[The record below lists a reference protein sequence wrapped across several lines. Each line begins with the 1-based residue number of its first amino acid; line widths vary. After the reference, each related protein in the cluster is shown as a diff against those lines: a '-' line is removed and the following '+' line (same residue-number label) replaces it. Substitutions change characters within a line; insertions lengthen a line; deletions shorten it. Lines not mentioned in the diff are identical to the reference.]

1 MAEVLFLDLN
11 RSGTSLGIDV
21 ETGRQSA
28 GWDGVT
34 LLIKRVKDDGAIH
47 AWCQQQRR
55 LIQPGDRI
63 LAANGC
69 RGDATRILAECQ
81 KPQLRLEIQAHGA
94 WRSRRP
100 SLEHVEEICH
110 ALRSSSSAAEA
121 VELLRRHRG
130 HWHPAWGALC
140 LLRIAVRS
148 TAKTRQAWAKD
159 AAVLELAEWQVAE
172 VKLAQDL
179 PALELALMSLE
190 GLRLLGLPMSVE
202 LVAQVA
208 KRLVTQGSALST
220 KSLCRLLWLSAPVR
234 TSTTT
239 DGLVAAEGVAGPLRV
254 LRQRP
259 ATDFDGIDLRMIVDA
274 SRRWS
279 ESTWL
284 QGLQRLLPGRILAKQ
299 VLAEECIISFSL
311 TIHERLEGW
320 SVLFSSEDD
329 RFPALYVSKEGHL
342 GLRTAATKESL
353 KDVLEEQKQSE
364 PPLQVQQLALI
375 SLRFGESTW
384 ALSVDGRQLLELSK
398 PPHRGDGAVTL
409 LCSDTLGTKVAQA
422 SVGHMVH
429 RPLRSCPGK
438 DVPLLQ
444 KLLPRLRSSDAEG
457 SASLFPSSEV
467 PAVELV
473 RLAEDLAHLELWN
486 DEEGLKSLGR
496 EILRRRPELKVEE
509 LQLAKG
515 AFAMLHLNLQDV
527 WSTVGARMTTRGGS
541 TITQQKLSK
550 LSR

>member
-172 VKLAQDL
+172 VKLAQEGTGRAVGAL
-179 PALELALMSLE
+179 WIVGQEAWQSLKLFWAPPKFHTSHQIFERAFLERATLHHMGSEHSPALAAL
-190 GLRLLGLPMSVE
+190 VE
-202 LVAQVA
+202 TDFMVDL
-208 KRLVTQGSALST
+208 QGPGIHFHEEIIQ
-220 KSLCRLLWLSAPVR
+220 PVR
-234 TSTTT
+234 RPPTPR
-239 DGLVAAEGVAGPLRV
+239 AAN
-254 LRQRP
+254 
-259 ATDFDGIDLRMIVDA
+259 
-274 SRRWS
+274 
-279 ESTWL
+279 
-284 QGLQRLLPGRILAKQ
+284 
-299 VLAEECIISFSL
+299 
-311 TIHERLEGW
+311 
-320 SVLFSSEDD
+320 
-329 RFPALYVSKEGHL
+329 
-342 GLRTAATKESL
+342 
-353 KDVLEEQKQSE
+353 
-364 PPLQVQQLALI
+364 
-375 SLRFGESTW
+375 
-384 ALSVDGRQLLELSK
+384 
-398 PPHRGDGAVTL
+398 
-409 LCSDTLGTKVAQA
+409 
-422 SVGHMVH
+422 VG
-429 RPLRSCPGK
+429 
-438 DVPLLQ
+438 
-444 KLLPRLRSSDAEG
+444 
-457 SASLFPSSEV
+457 
-467 PAVELV
+467 
-473 RLAEDLAHLELWN
+473 
-486 DEEGLKSLGR
+486 
-496 EILRRRPELKVEE
+496 
-509 LQLAKG
+509 
-515 AFAMLHLNLQDV
+515 
-527 WSTVGARMTTRGGS
+527 GARRAGGE
-541 TITQQKLSK
+541 KA
-550 LSR
+550 RDAGEDGG